1 MMGRVKALYQQ
12 LIEYNLIREYRK
24 QDDAQMEPAPPTVD
38 DINKMAQRAAEL
50 DKAEQESA

>member
-12 LIEYNLIREYRK
+12 LIDSNLIREYRK
-24 QDDAQMEPAPPTVD
+24 QDDAQLVPEPPTVD

-50 DKAEQESA
+50 DKVEQENA

>member
-1 MMGRVKALYQQ
+1 MGRVKALYQQ

-50 DKAEQESA
+50 DKVEQESA